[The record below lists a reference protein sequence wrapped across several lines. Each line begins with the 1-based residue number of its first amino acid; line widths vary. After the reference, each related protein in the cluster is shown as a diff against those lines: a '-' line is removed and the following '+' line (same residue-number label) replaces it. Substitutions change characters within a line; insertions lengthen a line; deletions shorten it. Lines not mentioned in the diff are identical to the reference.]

1 MSQTLGTESS
11 ASSSVLGIM
20 GLRLGTKITAWD
32 CFPKDVIVHKRE
44 KAGHTYENGEDLLI
58 GVPTEATVL
67 GTIQLICALM
77 IASFGGILVSASYS
91 NPEASTTLMSGYL
104 FTGSLCF
111 ATAGILSIISEKI
124 PTKAFAL
131 SSLASS
137 VASSVVAIVGLF
149 FVTYCLIVLGTA
161 FPHCNSEKKFLPLLS
176 YLESHDWKNEDK
188 NCRLAYV
195 SAISTLGIMLL
206 FIVLEVL
213 LAVYS
218 SIFWWKQV
226 YSNKPGGAFFL
237 PQSQDHP

>member
-1 MSQTLGTESS
+1 
-11 ASSSVLGIM
+11 M
-20 GLRLGTKITAWD
+20 GLRLGTKSTAWD

-58 GVPTEATVL
+58 GVPSEATVL

-77 IASFGGILVSASYS
+77 IASFGAILVSASYS

-104 FTGSLCF
+104 FTGSFC
-111 ATAGILSIISEKI
+111 
-124 PTKAFAL
+124 AL

-137 VASSVVAIVGLF
+137 VASSVVAIIGLF

-206 FIVLEVL
+206 FIVLEAL

>member
-1 MSQTLGTESS
+1 MGTESS
-11 ASSSVLGIM
+11 ASSSILGTM
-20 GLRLGTKITAWD
+20 LLRLGTKSTAWE

-44 KAGHTYENGEDLLI
+44 KAGYTYKNGEDLLI
-58 GVPTEATVL
+58 GVPSEATVL

-91 NPEASTTLMSGYL
+91 SYSNPEASTTLISGYL
-104 FTGSLCF
+104 IIGSLCF
-111 ATAGILSIISEKI
+111 AMAGILSIISEKI
-124 PTKAFAL
+124 STKAFAL
-131 SSLASS
+131 SSLTSS
-137 VASSVVAIVGLF
+137 VASSVVAIIGLF
-149 FVTYCLIVLGTA
+149 FFTYCLIALGTA

-176 YLESHDWKNEDK
+176 YLESRDWKNEDK
-188 NCRLAYV
+188 NCHLAYV
-195 SAISTLGIMLL
+195 SAISTLGMMLL

-237 PQSQDHP
+237 P

>member
-11 ASSSVLGIM
+11 ASSSILGIM
-20 GLRLGTKITAWD
+20 LLRLGTKSTAWD

-58 GVPTEATVL
+58 GVPSEATVL

-77 IASFGGILVSASYS
+77 IVSFGGILVSASYS
-91 NPEASTTLMSGYL
+91 NPEVSTTLMSGYL
-104 FTGSLCF
+104 FTGSFCF
-111 ATAGILSIISEKI
+111 AMAGILSIISEKI
-124 PTKAFAL
+124 STKAFAL

-137 VASSVVAIVGLF
+137 VASSVVAMVGLF

>member
-11 ASSSVLGIM
+11 ASSSILGTM
-20 GLRLGTKITAWD
+20 LLHLGTKSTAWD

-58 GVPTEATVL
+58 GVPSEATVL

-77 IASFGGILVSASYS
+77 IASFGGILVSASYT

-111 ATAGILSIISEKI
+111 AMAGILSIISEKI
-124 PTKAFAL
+124 STKAFAL

-137 VASSVVAIVGLF
+137 VASSFVAIVGLF
-149 FVTYCLIVLGTA
+149 FFTYCLIVLGTA

-176 YLESHDWKNEDK
+176 YLESLDWKNEDK

-195 SAISTLGIMLL
+195 SAISTLGMMLL

-226 YSNKPGGAFFL
+226 YSNKPGGAVFL

>member
-1 MSQTLGTESS
+1 MLRCKRHVASIAEPSPSS
-11 ASSSVLGIM
+11 PVVTRIWGSFYVLGIM

-58 GVPTEATVL
+58 GVPSEATVL

-104 FTGSLCF
+104 FTGSFC
-111 ATAGILSIISEKI
+111 
-124 PTKAFAL
+124 AL

-137 VASSVVAIVGLF
+137 VASSVVAMIGLF